1 MPRGTFDAHRCPSR
15 RSRVAWR
22 RGVVERR
29 LRPGGPRARPL
40 PLPRRAARWRLGLHL
55 RVSGWQPGQRGGRP
69 FGGQDR
75 RHPLRSAVRR
85 GRRLA
90 RSRLRAYE
98 PFRRRPLQRHHV
110 AEQQAFHQRRPALG
124 HRAAARAHRPQD
136 VARLRPVRRR
146 RPGRGHRRNVAAR
159 HQRVQVRDEVH
170 RRSQLRP
177 ALVPRPA
184 PLRTGRFP
192 PGALEARL
200 SHPVQA
206 AGHDR
211 QHPGPA
217 QYRVAHRV
225 DLASVGDD
233 RRGMDFL
240 GEGLR
245 RAVAS
250 LLSGDAE
257 VYGIALLTLKIGLIA
272 TVFACGLGI
281 LVGFVLATKPFW
293 GRRAA
298 LTVVNTALAFP
309 TVVVGLL
316 LYGLLSRRGP
326 LGGLEW
332 LYTWQA
338 IVVGDVVL
346 ALPIAA
352 ALAAAAVQG
361 VDPRIRRT
369 AETLGAGRWR
379 TAWTVAREA
388 RFALA
393 AVITTA
399 FGHVVAE
406 IGSAM
411 TVGGNIRGQTR
422 TLTTAVALYT
432 SQGDFGLALAL
443 GLILLLLALLVN
455 VALQALQGRGHA

>member
-1 MPRGTFDAHRCPSR
+1 
-15 RSRVAWR
+15 
-22 RGVVERR
+22 
-29 LRPGGPRARPL
+29 
-40 PLPRRAARWRLGLHL
+40 
-55 RVSGWQPGQRGGRP
+55 
-69 FGGQDR
+69 
-75 RHPLRSAVRR
+75 
-85 GRRLA
+85 
-90 RSRLRAYE
+90 
-98 PFRRRPLQRHHV
+98 
-110 AEQQAFHQRRPALG
+110 
-124 HRAAARAHRPQD
+124 
-136 VARLRPVRRR
+136 
-146 RPGRGHRRNVAAR
+146 
-159 HQRVQVRDEVH
+159 
-170 RRSQLRP
+170 
-177 ALVPRPA
+177 
-184 PLRTGRFP
+184 
-192 PGALEARL
+192 
-200 SHPVQA
+200 
-206 AGHDR
+206 
-211 QHPGPA
+211 
-217 QYRVAHRV
+217 
-225 DLASVGDD
+225 
-233 RRGMDFL
+233 MDFL

-245 RAVAS
+245 RAVA
-250 LLSGDAE
+250 LLFAGDVE

-272 TVFACGLGI
+272 TVLACGLGI
-281 LVGFVLATKPFW
+281 PLGFVLATKPFW

-326 LGGLEW
+326 LGGVEW

-338 IVVGDVVL
+338 IVVGDVLL
-346 ALPIAA
+346 ALPLAA